1 MVGAV
6 KRPLGGSMKYRRF
19 EPLARDL
26 SRLVLGT
33 AYVADWPEEEA
44 FALLDAWVE
53 AGGNTIDCARQY
65 GDGGAERVLGR
76 WLAARRQVDVTV
88 ITKGAHHV
96 THGLEHDPDQKRVT
110 SADIAADLEESLD
123 ALGVDR
129 VDLYFLHR
137 DDPARP
143 VGPIVDILNDHLR
156 AGRIAAFGGSNW
168 TTARIAEAN
177 AYARLNALEGFSA
190 SSPGLNLAEQNEQPW
205 PGTVSARD
213 RASREWYRDTQTPL
227 FAWSSLAGG
236 FFAGV
241 RNAELDRVY
250 LNERNLERLRRAEEL
265 AGRFGVTANEVAL
278 AWVLHQPFPT
288 YALIGPRNPAE
299 LHESLAALDVELTP
313 EDVRRL
319 ELEEDG

>member
-1 MVGAV
+1 
-6 KRPLGGSMKYRRF
+6 MKYLRF
-19 EPLARDL
+19 EPLERDL

-65 GDGGAERVLGR
+65 GDGAAEGVLGR
-76 WLAARRQVDVTV
+76 WLAARRRDDVAV
-88 ITKGAHHV
+88 ITKGGHHV
-96 THGLEHDPDQKRVT
+96 THGLEHAPDQKRV
-110 SADIAADLEESLD
+110 APAEIEADLEESLGV
-123 ALGVDR
+123 LGVDR

-137 DDPARP
+137 DDPAKP
-143 VGPIVDILNDHLR
+143 VGPLVEALNEHLR
-156 AGRIAAFGGSNW
+156 AGRIATFGGSNW
-168 TTARIAEAN
+168 TTTRIADAN
-177 AYARLNALEGFSA
+177 AYAEANGLEGFSA
-190 SSPGLNLAEQNEQPW
+190 GSPGFNLAEQNEQPW
-205 PGTVSARD
+205 PGTVTARD
-213 RASREWYRDTQTPL
+213 HESREWYRSTQTPL

-241 RNAELDRVY
+241 RNPELDRVY
-250 LNERNLERLRRAEEL
+250 LNERNLARLRRAEEL
-265 AGRFGVTANEVAL
+265 ARRFGVTANEVAL

-313 EDVRRL
+313 EDLRRL
-319 ELEEDG
+319 DLEEDG

>member
-1 MVGAV
+1 
-6 KRPLGGSMKYRRF
+6 MKYLRF
-19 EPLARDL
+19 EPLERDL

-65 GDGGAERVLGR
+65 GDGAAEEVLGR
-76 WLAARRQVDVTV
+76 WLAARRPDVMTV

-110 SADIAADLEESLD
+110 PADITADLEDSLD
-123 ALGVDR
+123 VLGVAR

-137 DDPARP
+137 DDPAKE
-143 VGPIVDILNDHLR
+143 VGPIVEALDEHRR
-156 AGRIAAFGGSNW
+156 AGRIATFGGSNW

-177 AYARLNALEGFSA
+177 AFADANGLERFSA
-190 SSPGLNLAEQNEQPW
+190 SSPGFNLAEQNEQPW

-213 RASREWYRDTQTPL
+213 RESREWYRRTQTPL

-241 RNAELDRVY
+241 RNPELDRVY

-265 AGRFGVTANEVAL
+265 ARRLGVTANEVAL

-319 ELEEDG
+319 DLEEDE

>member
-1 MVGAV
+1 
-6 KRPLGGSMKYRRF
+6 LKYARF
-19 EPLARDL
+19 EPLAMDL

-33 AYVADWPEEEA
+33 AYISEWPEDEA

-65 GDGGAERVLGR
+65 GDGAAEEVLGR
-76 WLAARRQVDVTV
+76 WLAARRPDDMTV

-110 SADIAADLEESLD
+110 PADITADLEKSLD
-123 ALGVDR
+123 VLGVDR

-137 DDPARP
+137 DDHAKE
-143 VGPIVDILNDHLR
+143 VGPIVEALDEHRR
-156 AGRIAAFGGSNW
+156 AGRIATFGGSNW

-177 AYARLNALEGFSA
+177 AFADANGLERFSA
-190 SSPGLNLAEQNEQPW
+190 SSPGFNLAEQNEQPW

-213 RASREWYRDTQTPL
+213 RESREWYRRTQTPL

-241 RNAELDRVY
+241 RNPELDRVY

-265 AGRFGVTANEVAL
+265 ARRLGVTANEVAL

-319 ELEEDG
+319 DLEEDE

>member
-1 MVGAV
+1 
-6 KRPLGGSMKYRRF
+6 MKYLRF
-19 EPLARDL
+19 EPLERDL

-33 AYVADWPEEEA
+33 AYIADWPEEEA
-44 FALLDAWVE
+44 FALLDAWLEV
-53 AGGNTIDCARQY
+53 GGNTIDCARQY
-65 GDGGAERVLGR
+65 ADGASEGVLGG
-76 WLAARRQVDVTV
+76 WLAARRPDSVTV
-88 ITKGAHHV
+88 ITKGGHHV

-110 SADIAADLEESLD
+110 PADVAADLEESLD

-129 VDLYFLHR
+129 VDIYFLHR
-137 DDPARP
+137 DDPAKP
-143 VGPIVDILNDHLR
+143 VGPIVEALNEHLQ
-156 AGRIAAFGGSNW
+156 AGRIATFGGSNW

-177 AYARLNALEGFSA
+177 AYAEASGLEGFSA
-190 SSPGLNLAEQNEQPW
+190 SSPGFNLAEQNEQPW
-205 PGTVSARD
+205 PGTVTARD
-213 RASREWYRDTQTPL
+213 RESREWYRQTQTPL

-241 RNAELDRVY
+241 RNPELDRVY
-250 LNERNLERLRRAEEL
+250 LSERNLERLRRAEEL
-265 AGRFGVTANEVAL
+265 ARRSGVTANEVAL

-319 ELEEDG
+319 DLEEDG